1 MASLKTKFSVGL
13 FLIIGMAAIIVGII
27 WLGMSN
33 YLEKGRLFVAY
44 FDESIQGLDKDSPVK
59 FRGVAI
65 GRVQHITVAPD
76 ERLIEVIMKIES
88 EVQPQKSQQQLVAQ
102 LKSVGITGLMF
113 IELELKSPNEPDLSP
128 SLSFTPP
135 YTVIP
140 TRPSEISK
148 FFKGVENV
156 FDMFR
161 AIDTKTI
168 SLQLT
173 AVLQKINQ
181 NLDEAQISALV
192 DEARSA
198 VQGMKN
204 LLDQKKVS
212 DLLTSVD
219 QTAASMNRVATNADA
234 GITEIRQTVSGLD
247 KIINQGEGD
256 IASITADLRESAVQV
271 RKAMET
277 ATIMLD
283 NTNRQM
289 DVLERQVLTTVTR
302 IDQAGRSLN
311 RVLEQVAN
319 QPSRVLFGGTVPD
332 KPTPP

>member
-219 QTAASMNRVATNADA
+219 QTAANMNRVATNADA